1 MRFLDPQYHLDVAT
15 MDTIDTTPT
24 TTPTKPMPSQNN
36 MEDTM
41 MKDASPPDRTS
52 PPNTQMDCDRGDAAP
67 STVTNLKKRGTT
79 EHPPTTKNIRHPN
92 KHLKHSQ
99 NLGPNIKL
107 KQTAIHIFF
116 PPTSTTTNSKGAPPP
131 QQAKKLKQTCFKP
144 TIPFTPKDNGPAQQ
158 PTHHAQS
165 PQDYYMDNIHF
176 LLLNCRGLRSS
187 WELILNHILDHK
199 PDVAIL
205 TETKL
210 LSCLSFI
217 QFIKKELP
225 QYSLH
230 HSSVAKT
237 PDNNHGKGGVIIL
250 THKQLGPPVHHEVNA
265 DLAGCLVHITFGS
278 TTPTPTHIIGVYM
291 PHDQPQQRQAAYTYI
306 GTHTKKPNHT
316 TLCGGDWNATL
327 FPSDRSTHAT
337 SHTDQHHIS
346 MCSQLNLHPTNPSTR
361 APTFHCYQE
370 GNLEHHSRIDDILIS
385 PCPNPLHPHISE
397 KTREVGGYLDHMA
410 LHQIIPPIYLPIP
423 LTLTDTPPPRPQQLV
438 TPVSKASMNATRK
451 AIEETHTTFF
461 MEHTQTIRDW
471 WDQATNLIGDNSL
484 PSNLHQVKHTLL
496 AKGLDLDHLSNQI
509 MEPIRMAL
517 TTMFETCPT
526 RNQIPGHFLDRKKSK
541 AHAKIN
547 SHIQQLKTY
556 RKILTTDPNSYH
568 TAHSTLL
575 ETCHNHPT
583 TLTHIQLASDHASLL
598 AAINI
603 SLDEALP
610 ALRRILTNS
619 RQTAT
624 ATGKA
629 AFMTQ
634 LSNKP
639 KQAHRNIFKTSDN
652 PTSPQTLQD
661 PTTGQHK
668 TSTNDLLDIL
678 GEHMGHLMAP
688 PHHTCTGKYLPQDRQ
703 TAPPPWAS
711 LLDTFSL
718 ETKAQPHQHSNPILP
733 YLMEFSNYQT
743 CIQHVAKSKQAGPD
757 GIPNE
762 LLTCLPWSWH
772 HTIHKMFGLMWI
784 TGYTPICWK
793 TSNTIMLYKKGDPT
807 QANHYRPIGLNNTM
821 GKLWTNMVTT
831 VMSKYLDQYQVLS
844 DSQEGFRQNRS
855 THRQLTHL
863 LHDIEDAAHS
873 KRDLFAAYFDF
884 SSAFNMVDHDK
895 LLQTMYDLGI
905 PVDVI
910 ETVKGIYNGA
920 TTHMYLNNTQGKPI
934 QITRGTIQGDTLS
947 PLLFIIFIEPLL
959 RWLQA
964 GGRGYKQGITSTS
977 NTDQDKTGS
986 LGYADDTSVV
996 TNTADNLKVQCLKVQ
1011 QFSTW
1016 SGIPL
1021 NGGKCMITGI
1031 LHGSHPKDPTNH
1043 KALTKLLHNTI
1054 LINDTWATYLP
1065 PNEPYKYLGV
1075 PVSLTLNWRPL
1086 MKQALALI
1094 HSKGHQILTTA
1105 KPKGATPLQCLRL
1118 ITTCI
1123 KPAITYP
1130 MTVAPYSYSDIGIL
1144 DKALWTLAKKCC
1156 DLHPSFPT
1164 ASVCLPLG
1172 QAGLG
1177 IPSLMVDYAQITAAH
1192 LTRSL
1197 NDTGK
1202 LGRLTTA
1209 LLHKEATML
1218 QGMDPL
1224 TLPSHTLQYFT
1235 LARQMHILKRASIQ
1249 IHMED
1254 ETLLNPLQDSLP
1266 DLPQHTIPPN
1276 LLKTLIPLGITSLA
1290 DIVSPD
1296 GTTIIPS
1303 NTLSHTY
1310 GTRVST
1316 RHKVALNRLS
1326 LHLCSPPPPGSP
1338 SQPYS
1343 CHSPLP
1349 LASRTLP
1356 IHLRIPQRHITK
1368 FSTYTIS
1375 HHLNNW
1381 DTAPILPRPLT
1392 PSAGI
1397 LTPTTTQPPTHNIE
1411 EIPASNAHMWWA
1423 RESYLHPTKYAQAW
1437 STDPK
1442 IAWTARMQFIRNDT
1456 HKCTDASYYK
1466 HHTIRKNSSP
1476 DDLVHAVSTPD
1487 LLAPPTP
1494 AKLLHLLYG
1503 NQHSLTHLL
1512 GFRAQKRKANEPR
1525 ETPHHRYWRVQKAP
1539 CTILCHHLPCYIS
1552 AGLPV
1557 HSHNYSSATSIVVTW
1572 SPVHLTEEQITLLVG
1587 PTRFQELLH
1596 AYNTETTPKAP
1607 SPSIPPRQDLHLT
1620 NLQQQGQWAEGGEFD
1635 AKWYSELR
1643 QNLIINTADH
1653 HPDWD
1658 IHPPGKYHIQAG
1670 TLNNRYHHL
1679 PPQLKNGDTTYIY
1692 SPTGQCVG
1700 HIPLS
1705 QLHLLHHRYHTTKA
1719 HSPHLWTLHST
1730 GTFAGDVA
1738 TLLSQH
1744 KDTTISNVSPAIHK
1758 AMSTLGMTK
1767 DLDTSPLLMSP
1778 HLPMGNTPTPIGQLF
1793 GLGPHCYTQPWYG
1806 GNTHLTSQ
1814 NPEEA
1819 HKAVRWALGSAIHA
1833 HTLDIPACT
1842 ILLVPQKPTYAHNA
1856 LLNHPW
1862 AMELATL
1869 PPKAKPLTPS
1879 LIWTGGKLNPTK
1891 RHRGTYKLIAIS
1903 NPAGHA
1909 KYLHNPP
1916 TTWAQTMRDMGATSI
1931 PRPGPPPSQLG
1942 LPTTHLPKALSS
1954 LLKTWAQQP
1963 TPMQIDPTP
1972 ITPPV
1977 LPCTH
1982 AILQAPGLALYTDG
1996 SAIIDKD
2003 GVLRLG
2009 AGVYSP
2015 RAASRCLRID
2025 PGGQG
2030 ITADINRAELVAI
2043 QQALIHSE
2051 IDEELTI
2058 YSDSLCSLQLI
2069 NLHIYHPSRTRE
2081 NKHRDLL
2088 QDIAIHII
2096 NRHNAAA
2103 TTRLLKVRSHSG
2115 IIGNDEADTLAKEA
2129 TTGYNVIG
2137 PVKTGEHAHLNMHWP
2152 SVQPPKS
2159 INGDQ
2164 PPRHPANNLTKGIKA
2179 NLPTPL
2185 HTGHANTTGIYSS
2198 MWEQANPFLLPQA
2211 SNRFWQSTDM
2221 KWWQKI
2227 QIHKARWGR
2236 LWTRKLA
2243 YRYKRPYGTST
2254 SPPSDDN
2261 CPLCRKAQDGAGHIL
2276 AGCSHPVF
2284 KGMYINRH
2292 NKAVQL
2298 IQKAVAKG
2306 ALGALPMYMDA
2317 GTCEA
2322 TSDIPTRPPATLKP
2336 PDLPQATWDKYR
2348 PDLLLIDDESKPRK
2362 AYLVELGYCSDTNH
2376 QIKFQEKSVQHKEL
2390 QRILQQQG
2398 FLVHYLVFT
2407 IGTTGT
2413 IPIPTITNLSTLGIS
2428 REHVDKLIS
2437 KLHRES
2443 TASCTSILATRRM
2456 KESLPPGG

>member
-1 MRFLDPQYHLDVAT
+1 
-15 MDTIDTTPT
+15 
-24 TTPTKPMPSQNN
+24 
-36 MEDTM
+36 
-41 MKDASPPDRTS
+41 
-52 PPNTQMDCDRGDAAP
+52 
-67 STVTNLKKRGTT
+67 
-79 EHPPTTKNIRHPN
+79 
-92 KHLKHSQ
+92 
-99 NLGPNIKL
+99 
-107 KQTAIHIFF
+107 
-116 PPTSTTTNSKGAPPP
+116 
-131 QQAKKLKQTCFKP
+131 
-144 TIPFTPKDNGPAQQ
+144 
-158 PTHHAQS
+158 
-165 PQDYYMDNIHF
+165 
-176 LLLNCRGLRSS
+176 
-187 WELILNHILDHK
+187 
-199 PDVAIL
+199 
-205 TETKL
+205 
-210 LSCLSFI
+210 
-217 QFIKKELP
+217 
-225 QYSLH
+225 
-230 HSSVAKT
+230 
-237 PDNNHGKGGVIIL
+237 
-250 THKQLGPPVHHEVNA
+250 
-265 DLAGCLVHITFGS
+265 
-278 TTPTPTHIIGVYM
+278 
-291 PHDQPQQRQAAYTYI
+291 
-306 GTHTKKPNHT
+306 
-316 TLCGGDWNATL
+316 
-327 FPSDRSTHAT
+327 
-337 SHTDQHHIS
+337 
-346 MCSQLNLHPTNPSTR
+346 
-361 APTFHCYQE
+361 
-370 GNLEHHSRIDDILIS
+370 
-385 PCPNPLHPHISE
+385 
-397 KTREVGGYLDHMA
+397 
-410 LHQIIPPIYLPIP
+410 
-423 LTLTDTPPPRPQQLV
+423 
-438 TPVSKASMNATRK
+438 
-451 AIEETHTTFF
+451 
-461 MEHTQTIRDW
+461 
-471 WDQATNLIGDNSL
+471 
-484 PSNLHQVKHTLL
+484 
-496 AKGLDLDHLSNQI
+496 
-509 MEPIRMAL
+509 
-517 TTMFETCPT
+517 
-526 RNQIPGHFLDRKKSK
+526 
-541 AHAKIN
+541 
-547 SHIQQLKTY
+547 
-556 RKILTTDPNSYH
+556 
-568 TAHSTLL
+568 
-575 ETCHNHPT
+575 
-583 TLTHIQLASDHASLL
+583 
-598 AAINI
+598 
-603 SLDEALP
+603 
-610 ALRRILTNS
+610 
-619 RQTAT
+619 
-624 ATGKA
+624 
-629 AFMTQ
+629 
-634 LSNKP
+634 
-639 KQAHRNIFKTSDN
+639 
-652 PTSPQTLQD
+652 
-661 PTTGQHK
+661 
-668 TSTNDLLDIL
+668 
-678 GEHMGHLMAP
+678 
-688 PHHTCTGKYLPQDRQ
+688 
-703 TAPPPWAS
+703 
-711 LLDTFSL
+711 
-718 ETKAQPHQHSNPILP
+718 
-733 YLMEFSNYQT
+733 
-743 CIQHVAKSKQAGPD
+743 
-757 GIPNE
+757 
-762 LLTCLPWSWH
+762 
-772 HTIHKMFGLMWI
+772 
-784 TGYTPICWK
+784 
-793 TSNTIMLYKKGDPT
+793 MLYKKGDPT

-821 GKLWTNMVTT
+821 GELWTNMVTT

-964 GGRGYKQGITSTS
+964 GGRGYTQGITSTS

-1021 NGGKCMITGI
+1021 NGG
-1031 LHGSHPKDPTNH
+1031 
-1043 KALTKLLHNTI
+1043 
-1054 LINDTWATYLP
+1054 
-1065 PNEPYKYLGV
+1065 
-1075 PVSLTLNWRPL
+1075 
-1086 MKQALALI
+1086 
-1094 HSKGHQILTTA
+1094 
-1105 KPKGATPLQCLRL
+1105 
-1118 ITTCI
+1118 
-1123 KPAITYP
+1123 
-1130 MTVAPYSYSDIGIL
+1130 
-1144 DKALWTLAKKCC
+1144 
-1156 DLHPSFPT
+1156 
-1164 ASVCLPLG
+1164 
-1172 QAGLG
+1172 
-1177 IPSLMVDYAQITAAH
+1177 
-1192 LTRSL
+1192 
-1197 NDTGK
+1197 
-1202 LGRLTTA
+1202 
-1209 LLHKEATML
+1209 
-1218 QGMDPL
+1218 
-1224 TLPSHTLQYFT
+1224 
-1235 LARQMHILKRASIQ
+1235 
-1249 IHMED
+1249 
-1254 ETLLNPLQDSLP
+1254 
-1266 DLPQHTIPPN
+1266 
-1276 LLKTLIPLGITSLA
+1276 
-1290 DIVSPD
+1290 
-1296 GTTIIPS
+1296 
-1303 NTLSHTY
+1303 
-1310 GTRVST
+1310 
-1316 RHKVALNRLS
+1316 
-1326 LHLCSPPPPGSP
+1326 
-1338 SQPYS
+1338 
-1343 CHSPLP
+1343 
-1349 LASRTLP
+1349 
-1356 IHLRIPQRHITK
+1356 
-1368 FSTYTIS
+1368 
-1375 HHLNNW
+1375 
-1381 DTAPILPRPLT
+1381 
-1392 PSAGI
+1392 
-1397 LTPTTTQPPTHNIE
+1397 
-1411 EIPASNAHMWWA
+1411 
-1423 RESYLHPTKYAQAW
+1423 
-1437 STDPK
+1437 
-1442 IAWTARMQFIRNDT
+1442 
-1456 HKCTDASYYK
+1456 
-1466 HHTIRKNSSP
+1466 
-1476 DDLVHAVSTPD
+1476 
-1487 LLAPPTP
+1487 
-1494 AKLLHLLYG
+1494 
-1503 NQHSLTHLL
+1503 
-1512 GFRAQKRKANEPR
+1512 
-1525 ETPHHRYWRVQKAP
+1525 
-1539 CTILCHHLPCYIS
+1539 
-1552 AGLPV
+1552 
-1557 HSHNYSSATSIVVTW
+1557 
-1572 SPVHLTEEQITLLVG
+1572 
-1587 PTRFQELLH
+1587 
-1596 AYNTETTPKAP
+1596 
-1607 SPSIPPRQDLHLT
+1607 
-1620 NLQQQGQWAEGGEFD
+1620 
-1635 AKWYSELR
+1635 
-1643 QNLIINTADH
+1643 
-1653 HPDWD
+1653 
-1658 IHPPGKYHIQAG
+1658 
-1670 TLNNRYHHL
+1670 
-1679 PPQLKNGDTTYIY
+1679 
-1692 SPTGQCVG
+1692 
-1700 HIPLS
+1700 
-1705 QLHLLHHRYHTTKA
+1705 
-1719 HSPHLWTLHST
+1719 
-1730 GTFAGDVA
+1730 TFAGDVA

-1758 AMSTLGMTK
+1758 AMSTLGMTT

-1842 ILLVPQKPTYAHNA
+1842 ILLVPDKPTYAHNA

-1862 AMELATL
+1862 VMELATL

-1879 LIWTGGKLNPTK
+1879 LIWTGGKLNPAK

-2015 RAASRCLRID
+2015 RAAARCLRID

-2096 NRHNAAA
+2096 NKQNAAA

-2185 HTGHANTTGIYSS
+2185 HTGHANTTGIYAS

-2221 KWWQKI
+2221 KWWQKV

-2292 NKAVQL
+2292 NKAVQI

-2322 TSDIPTRPPATLKP
+2322 TSDIPTRPPATLNP

-2398 FLVHYLVFT
+2398 FLVHYLVFI

-2413 IPIPTITNLSTLGIS
+2413 IPIPIITNLSTLGIS